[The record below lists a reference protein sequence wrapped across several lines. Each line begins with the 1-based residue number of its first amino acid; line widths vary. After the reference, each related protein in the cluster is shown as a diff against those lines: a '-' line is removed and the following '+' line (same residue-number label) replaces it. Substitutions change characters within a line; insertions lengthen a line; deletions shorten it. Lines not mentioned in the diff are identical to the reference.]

1 MKRAVFTLALMF
13 IAFKGAANES
23 YQNRVNNERPGYQ
36 YTTDEKKKAS
46 EKEVADMVVELLKGY
61 TEKLSSAGSVQELMD
76 LVAEI
81 KVEYDKLCEEY
92 SAQISSIMDENKP
105 KFDKLKNEIN
115 ALIESLAKTA
125 EKKAKEFIKENL

>member
-1 MKRAVFTLALMF
+1 MKRFIFTIALMF

-23 YQNRVNNERPGYQ
+23 YQNTVNNERPGYL
-36 YTTDEKKKAS
+36 YTTDDKKKVS

-61 TEKLSSAGSVQELMD
+61 TEKLSSAGSVQELMG

-92 SAQISSIMDENKP
+92 SSQISSIMDENKP